1 MKKTHR
7 EEPEQP
13 LLFDFPLQ
21 DAPAPAPRRP
31 AAKPTPPVA
40 SKPVASKPVAPTP
53 AVDQPPL
60 FDAQSPPLRRFDDDA
75 DAGAPEVVVVDGAV
89 GVIDRWLAGVADLLI
104 HTLIVAATVLAVAR
118 MGLPLTLG
126 DWPAFAGLGLLLSCL
141 YCVIG
146 LAFWGQT
153 PGMYWLGHLARSVTD
168 EPLTFGQTFLRW
180 LGALLTLALAGLPLL
195 LVWAGGRSMSD
206 RLSDSKTLRSMRE
219 DAS

>member
-1 MKKTHR
+1 MKKPHR

-21 DAPAPAPRRP
+21 DAPAPSPRRP
-31 AAKPTPPVA
+31 AAKPTPPPA
-40 SKPVASKPVAPTP
+40 AAQPSAPAP

-60 FDAQSPPLRRFDDDA
+60 FDALAPSLRRFDDPA
-75 DAGAPEVVVVDGAV
+75 NESVPQELVVVDGAV
-89 GVIDRWLAGVADLLI
+89 GIIDRWLAGVADLLI
-104 HTLIVAATVLAVAR
+104 HALIVAATVLAVAR

-206 RLSDSKTLRSMRE
+206 RLSDSKTLRSTRE